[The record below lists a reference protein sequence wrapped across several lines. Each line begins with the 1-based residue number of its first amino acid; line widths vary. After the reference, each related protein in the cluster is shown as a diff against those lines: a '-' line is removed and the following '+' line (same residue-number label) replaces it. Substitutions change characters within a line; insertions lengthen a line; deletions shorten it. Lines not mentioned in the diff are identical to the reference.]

1 MIKTEQLLTSS
12 LVSRR
17 YQLGSPAQP
26 IFNID
31 IRDSNIHLNRLVSV
45 IKAHIAKEL
54 SCVDNNTMITFEDFK
69 RLDIRIGKV
78 LFAEKVAG
86 TDKLLRME
94 IDFGEE
100 KRQVVAGIAESYLP
114 EQITGKEVPVLMNL
128 EPRKIR
134 GIESQGMILAV
145 VFEGKPV
152 LMHPDQEVPP
162 GSIIR

>member
-1 MIKTEQLLTSS
+1 
-12 LVSRR
+12 
-17 YQLGSPAQP
+17 
-26 IFNID
+26 
-31 IRDSNIHLNRLVSV
+31 
-45 IKAHIAKEL
+45 
-54 SCVDNNTMITFEDFK
+54 MITFEDFK
-69 RLDIRIGKV
+69 KLDIRIGKV

-100 KRQVVAGIAESYLP
+100 KRQIVAGIAESYQP
-114 EQITGKEVPVLMNL
+114 EQMTGREVPVLMNL

-145 VFEGKPV
+145 VSEGKPV
-152 LMHPDQEVPP
+152 LMHPDQEVAP

>member
-1 MIKTEQLLTSS
+1 MIKTGQLLTSS
-12 LVSRR
+12 AVSLH
-17 YQLGSPAQP
+17 Y
-26 IFNID
+26 
-31 IRDSNIHLNRLVSV
+31 RLRSGNNLASTQMSRTRTHIQTALYRV
-45 IKAHIAKEL
+45 KGRIAKAL

-69 RLDIRIGKV
+69 KLDIRIGKV

-100 KRQVVAGIAESYLP
+100 KRQIVAGIAESYQP
-114 EQITGKEVPVLMNL
+114 EQMTGREVPVLMNL

-145 VFEGKPV
+145 VSEGKPV
-152 LMHPDQEVPP
+152 LMHPDQEVAP